1 MHFHLH
7 EHAVTSLGDVYFGWG
22 FTVEKKPRAGVTTGA
37 DVRKDIA
44 ERSILVAH
52 IPTIN
57 INLIIKHS
65 ITYHHLF
72 NNERDLPRLNFPH
85 PRAGVTQYLLLHHPR
100 HFLSLRIPCLSSLHA
115 VPEKILRE
123 CR

>member
-1 MHFHLH
+1 MNFHLH
-7 EHAVTSLGDVYFGWG
+7 EDAVTSLRDVYFGWG
-22 FTVEKKPRAGVTTGA
+22 FIVEKKPRAGVATGV

-57 INLIIKHS
+57 INLIIRHS

-72 NNERDLPRLNFPH
+72 NNERDLSCLNFSQ
-85 PRAGVTQYLLLHHPR
+85 PRAGVTQYLLFHHLR
-100 HFLSLRIPCLSSLHA
+100 HFLSLWISCLSALHA
-115 VPEKILRE
+115 LPEKVLWK